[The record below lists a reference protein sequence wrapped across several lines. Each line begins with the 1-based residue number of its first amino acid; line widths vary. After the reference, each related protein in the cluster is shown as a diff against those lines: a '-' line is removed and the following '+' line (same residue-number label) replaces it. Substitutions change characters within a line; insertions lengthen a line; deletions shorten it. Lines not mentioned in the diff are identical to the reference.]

1 MIVNMI
7 WHVVQKVDEC
17 YFVPQPQLSYIYWLI
32 HFNRRVKSVPAVR
45 IEISSDKMGSCNHH
59 LHTHS
64 GNVIRATGAIRWR
77 MVFFNLHLRRTKCS
91 VCLTNLTFL
100 LTRSSRWNDLELNF
114 FFQLHKWNESMW
126 SCAIT
131 DTEHAQRSYLTVAQ
145 LSVA

>member
-7 WHVVQKVDEC
+7 WHVVQKVDKC
-17 YFVPQPQLSYIYWLI
+17 YFVPQTDLFTLIEGWNLSLLYGLKF
-32 HFNRRVKSVPAVR
+32 HP
-45 IEISSDKMGSCNHH
+45 DKMGSCNHH

-114 FFQLHKWNESMW
+114 FFQLHKWTENMW